1 MIGNGLKAHN
11 CLRATK
17 CLLLFFFT
25 MKIQYQIPL
34 LLNLGETIDEV
45 GDLMNKINA
54 TLSKR
59 GIEENIRA
67 EGEIGTLSLSVNREL
82 NKGEKDKMK
91 DALQSSIKSILPQ
104 YNIRVGELRRKSGNV
119 EQSDS

>member
-1 MIGNGLKAHN
+1 
-11 CLRATK
+11 
-17 CLLLFFFT
+17 

-34 LLNLGETIDEV
+34 LLNLGKTIDEV

-54 TLSKR
+54 TLSKC
-59 GIEENIRA
+59 GNEENIRA
-67 EGEIGTLSLSVNREL
+67 EGEIGTINLSVDREL

>member
-1 MIGNGLKAHN
+1 
-11 CLRATK
+11 
-17 CLLLFFFT
+17 
-25 MKIQYQIPL
+25 MKTEYEIPL
-34 LLNLGETIDEV
+34 LLNLGDTIDGV
-45 GDLMNKINA
+45 GDLMNKLHA
-54 TLSKR
+54 TLSKC

-67 EGEIGTLSLSVNREL
+67 EGEIGTLSLSANREL

-119 EQSDS
+119 EQSVS

>member
-1 MIGNGLKAHN
+1 
-11 CLRATK
+11 
-17 CLLLFFFT
+17 

-54 TLSKR
+54 TLSKC